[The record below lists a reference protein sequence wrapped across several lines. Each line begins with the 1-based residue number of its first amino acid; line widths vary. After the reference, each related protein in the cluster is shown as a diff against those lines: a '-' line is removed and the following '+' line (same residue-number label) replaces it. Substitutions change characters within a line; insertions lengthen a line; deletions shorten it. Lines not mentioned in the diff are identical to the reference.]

1 MNKRKTIVTAAA
13 ALATLTLSTLA
24 FGSGIFEEVGYNI
37 KFGPNDA
44 QMQYPIYESED
55 RVYVSVRDMCDN
67 LGIPIEWD
75 EENREINV
83 DMYNKKTPVSDETE
97 YKEEGVIPD
106 EETALTVGKTILEK
120 YIGEPVEYE
129 TDDKIYYLDVEFLE
143 QYNAWRMVQYFDFKN
158 GGGWSLTGENVEPL
172 NISISKS
179 TGEVLYLGG
188 DSSLY
193 DIFD

>member
-1 MNKRKTIVTAAA
+1 MNKRKTIVTTAA

-83 DMYNKKTPVSDETE
+83 DMYNKKFLFRTRPNIR
-97 YKEEGVIPD
+97 KK
-106 EETALTVGKTILEK
+106 AL
-120 YIGEPVEYE
+120 
-129 TDDKIYYLDVEFLE
+129 
-143 QYNAWRMVQYFDFKN
+143 
-158 GGGWSLTGENVEPL
+158 SLTKRPL
-172 NISISKS
+172 WPSEKLFWRSISANRWNTRRMTRYIILMLSFWNNITLGEWCS
-179 TGEVLYLGG
+179 TLILRMEAVGL
-188 DSSLY
+188 
-193 DIFD
+193 

>member
-1 MNKRKTIVTAAA
+1 MNKRKTIATTAA

-83 DMYNKKTPVSDETE
+83 DMYNKKVPVSDETE

-106 EETALTVGKTILEK
+106 EETALAVGKTILEK

-129 TDDKIYYLDVEFLE
+129 TEDKIYYLEVTYAERE
-143 QYNAWRMVQYFDFKN
+143 NAWVIYQTYKYKN
-158 GGGWSLTGENVEPL
+158 PDWGWAGSGIISPSINL
-172 NISISKS
+172 NKS
-179 TGEVLYLGG
+179 TGEVIRINT
-188 DSSLY
+188 DSFFS
-193 DIFD
+193 D

>member
-24 FGSGIFEEVGYNI
+24 FRSGIFQEVRYNI

-83 DMYNKKTPVSDETE
+83 DMYNKQAPVSDETE

-106 EETALTVGKTILEK
+106 EETALAVGKTILEK

-129 TDDKIYYLDVEFLE
+129 TEDRIYYLDVIYVE
-143 QYNAWRMVQYFDFKN
+143 R
-158 GGGWSLTGENVEPL
+158 ENVWNVSQEMKYKDGRVWFVGGLGIETRRVCL
-172 NISISKS
+172 NKNN
-179 TGEVLYLGG
+179 GEVVYISTESYL
-188 DSSLY
+188 D
-193 DIFD
+193 DMD

>member
-1 MNKRKTIVTAAA
+1 MNKRKTIVTTAA

-83 DMYNKKTPVSDETE
+83 DMYNKQAPVSDETE

-106 EETALTVGKTILEK
+106 EETASCIYTQKGNK
-120 YIGEPVEYE
+120 
-129 TDDKIYYLDVEFLE
+129 KIRKPQAANQTAL
-143 QYNAWRMVQYFDFKN
+143 
-158 GGGWSLTGENVEPL
+158 
-172 NISISKS
+172 
-179 TGEVLYLGG
+179 
-188 DSSLY
+188 
-193 DIFD
+193 IFDRRAAARLLSINSIRRLCWS

>member
-1 MNKRKTIVTAAA
+1 MNKRKTIATTAA

-83 DMYNKKTPVSDETE
+83 DMYNKKVPVSDETE

-106 EETALTVGKTILEK
+106 EETALAIGKTILEK
-120 YIGEPVEYE
+120 HLGEDVEFE
-129 TDDKIYYLDVEFLE
+129 TEDKIYYLDVQYLE
-143 QYNAWRMVQYFDFKN
+143 DTNSWEVFQTFKYKNENEAGIVPTDFFPKVVINKN
-158 GGGWSLTGENVEPL
+158 
-172 NISISKS
+172 
-179 TGEVLYLGG
+179 TGEVI
-188 DSSLY
+188 
-193 DIFD
+193 DIRTKLIRTETWY